1 MFSFVFLVWSWLSLL
16 LQLKDLKKS
25 AEHASMGLLDLYM
38 DGSWQV
44 TAFLYMPS
52 RWRLVENER
61 RYLEGFAAGFGEA
74 ESGGGGR
81 RGGRHHRAGAAVH
94 LAVALLRR
102 SRRRGGVSAGRGG
115 RRGRH
120 WRHERRRGGAGVGRA
135 VVVAFQRP
143 GHVDAEIEP

>member
-1 MFSFVFLVWSWLSLL
+1 MRAFCC
-16 LQLKDLKKS
+16 
-25 AEHASMGLLDLYM
+25 EESMTL
-38 DGSWQV
+38 
-44 TAFLYMPS
+44 T
-52 RWRLVENER
+52 RLHR
-61 RYLEGFAAGFGEA
+61 GQAYGTCFLEGFAPGFGEA

-94 LAVALLRR
+94 LVVALLRR
-102 SRRRGGVSAGRGG
+102 RCGVSAGRGG